1 MAIEYS
7 NLPIPQQVE
16 SRSSSDDT
24 IRFFDAYNKKDLQFK
39 ASENDAIVAFFQKR
53 GMDTIAAKSTTVI
66 FLKQCKQDGVNPL
79 TLLDQLKEFDDVK
92 LTDTLGEILNF
103 NRVKTSSLGL
113 KPTPQ
118 EENTAKRN
126 IIA

>member
-16 SRSSSDDT
+16 TRSSSDDT

-53 GMDTIAAKSTTVI
+53 GMDVTAAKSTTVI
-66 FLKQCKQDGVNPL
+66 FLRQCKQDGVNPL
-79 TLLDQLKEFDDVK
+79 SVLDKLREFDDVK
-92 LTDTLGEILNF
+92 LTDTLGEILNL
-103 NRVKTSSLGL
+103 NRIKTSSLGL
-113 KPTPQ
+113 KPEAQ
-118 EENTAKRN
+118 EENIAKRN